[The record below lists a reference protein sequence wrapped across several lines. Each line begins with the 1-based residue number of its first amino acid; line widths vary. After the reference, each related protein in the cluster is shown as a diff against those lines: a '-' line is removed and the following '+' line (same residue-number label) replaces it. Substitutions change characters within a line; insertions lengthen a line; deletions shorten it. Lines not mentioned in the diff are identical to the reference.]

1 MREESFLETWLF
13 SKDFSSKMP
22 SRTLMSQLH
31 GTLQESKFKPSLL
44 CFDCSHYIAQIVLK
58 FSGNPPPLAA
68 QVLGLQGMH
77 HLN

>member
-1 MREESFLETWLF
+1 MEPYKKANLNL
-13 SKDFSSKMP
+13 D
-22 SRTLMSQLH
+22 
-31 GTLQESKFKPSLL
+31 PSLL
-44 CFDCSHYIAQIVLK
+44 CFDGSHYIAQIVLK